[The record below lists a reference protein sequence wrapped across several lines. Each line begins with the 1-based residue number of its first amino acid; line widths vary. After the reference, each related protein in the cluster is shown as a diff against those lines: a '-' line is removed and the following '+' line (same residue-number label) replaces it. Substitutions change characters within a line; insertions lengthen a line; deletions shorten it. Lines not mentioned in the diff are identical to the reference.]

1 MRQSKLFSRTLKE
14 PPKDEVSVNA
24 RLLARAGFI
33 SKLMAG
39 VHTFLPLGF
48 RVREKVIGIVRE
60 EMDALGASELL
71 MPALHP
77 RAAWDATGRWES
89 MKSVMYQFAD
99 QTGKEFGLGP
109 THEEIVAAIGTHIIF
124 SYADLPVATYQIQTK
139 FRSEQR
145 AKSGLMRGREFSMK
159 DLYSFHADEQSL
171 ADFYEGA
178 KRAYLKVFKRMD
190 LTAFVTEASGGDFSK
205 EHSHEF
211 MVETSAGED
220 ETVLCRL
227 CGYAE
232 NKEISKL
239 KSGAACPKCPGG
251 VVEHVTTSE
260 VGNIF
265 KLGTRF
271 SEPLNLRY
279 RDKGGS
285 LHPVIMA
292 SYGIGIDRLV
302 GTIVEVHHDD
312 KGIVWPKS
320 VAPAAVHLVVLG
332 EDEKVRACSEKIYD
346 ALMKKGIEVLYDD
359 RVGLSAGEKFTDADL
374 MGIPWRLVV
383 SEKTMAQD
391 KVEVKRRRNGKPE
404 LVALKDLPAL
414 LASNRE

>member
-14 PPKDEVSVNA
+14 APKDEVSVNA
-24 RLLARAGFI
+24 QLLARGGFI

-48 RVREKVIGIVRE
+48 RVREKVIGIIRE
-60 EMDALGASELL
+60 EMNALGASELL

-89 MKSVMYQFAD
+89 MKSVMYQFRD
-99 QTGKEFGLGP
+99 LQGKEYGLGP

-124 SYADLPVATYQIQTK
+124 SYADLPISTYQIQTK
-139 FRSEQR
+139 FRSEAR

-171 ADFYEGA
+171 AEFYEVV
-178 KRAYLKVFKRMD
+178 KHAYLKVFKRME

-239 KSGAACPKCPGG
+239 KSGATCPKCPGG
-251 VVEHVTTSE
+251 VVEHVATSE

-279 RDKGGS
+279 RDAAGA

-292 SYGIGIDRLV
+292 SYGIGVDRLV

-312 KGIVWPKS
+312 RGIVWPRS
-320 VAPAAVHLVVLG
+320 VAPAAAHLVVLG
-332 EDEKVRACSEKIYD
+332 EDEKVRAYAEKVYE
-346 ALMKKGIEVLYDD
+346 ALTKKGMEVLFDD
-359 RVGLSAGEKFTDADL
+359 RHEMSAGEKFTDADL
-374 MGIPWRLVV
+374 IGIPARLVV
-383 SEKTMAQD
+383 SEKTLAHN
-391 KVEVKRRRNGKPE
+391 KVEVKERKNGKPE

-414 LASNRE
+414 LGSNRE

>member
-1 MRQSKLFSRTLKE
+1 MRQSHLFSRTSKE
-14 PPKDEVSVNA
+14 APKDEVSVNA
-24 RLLARAGFI
+24 QLLTRGGFI
-33 SKLMAG
+33 AKLTAG

-48 RVREKVIGIVRE
+48 RVREKVMRIVRE

-77 RAAWDATGRWES
+77 KAAWEITGRWES

-99 QTGKEFGLGP
+99 QTGKEYGLGP
-109 THEEIVAAIGTHIIF
+109 THEEIVAAIGTHVIF

-139 FRSEQR
+139 FRSEAR

-159 DLYSFHADEQSL
+159 DLYSFHADEASL
-171 ADFYEGA
+171 AEFYEEV
-178 KRAYLKVFKRMD
+178 KKAYLKVFKRME

-220 ETVLCRL
+220 ETALCRL

-232 NKEISKL
+232 NKEISSL
-239 KSGAACPKCPGG
+239 KAGARCSKCQNG
-251 VVEHVTTSE
+251 VVEVVATSE

-279 RDKGGS
+279 RDREGA

-292 SYGIGIDRLV
+292 SYGIGVDRLV
-302 GTIVEVHHDD
+302 GTLVEVHHDER
-312 KGIVWPKS
+312 GIVWPAS
-320 VAPAAVHLVVLG
+320 VAPAEAHLVVLG
-332 EDEKVRACSEKIYD
+332 EDPAVRAYADKVYG
-346 ALMKKGIEVLYDD
+346 ALRHKGTEVLYDD
-359 RVGLSAGEKFTDADL
+359 RSGLSAGEKFIDADL
-374 MGIPWRLVV
+374 IGIPWRVVV
-383 SEKTMAQD
+383 SEKTLAHE
-391 KVEVKRRRNGKPE
+391 KVEVKSRRDTKASLVTVKE
-404 LVALKDLPAL
+404 LPGHIIQ
-414 LASNRE
+414 